1 MSSQFDWK
9 KFDEEYF
16 AYQQYQKQK
25 SENNKNRSY
34 YTGSGLH
41 RPTKNTSKSDS
52 NDESEIGG
60 LIVFVITL
68 IVLVGIFVVMFL

>member
-9 KFDEEYF
+9 KFDEEYY
-16 AYQQYQKQK
+16 AYQQYQKQM
-25 SENNKNRSY
+25 SENRKKRSY
-34 YTGSGLH
+34 YTSSGLP
-41 RPTKNTSKSDS
+41 RPNTNTGNNAS

>member
-9 KFDEEYF
+9 KFDEEYY
-16 AYQQYQKQK
+16 AYQQYQKQM
-25 SENNKNRSY
+25 SENSKKRSY
-34 YTGSGLH
+34 YTSSGLP
-41 RPTKNTSKSDS
+41 RSNTNTGNNAS

>member
-25 SENNKNRSY
+25 SENSKKRSY
-34 YTGSGLH
+34 YTGSGFH
-41 RPTKNTSKSDS
+41 RSNTNTGKSSS